1 MMHRK
6 SRFLAIAGVGLAA
19 LLTASACSSSGSDSG
34 SGQSASGSSTSL
46 TTISF
51 LTNYIS
57 TQEYTALV
65 YGEDQGY
72 FADAGVKVDLEYGS
86 GSSTTAAALG
96 AGKADMG
103 DVSAS
108 VLPISV
114 GKGVPITGVG
124 SLEGKNAYG
133 FIVPKSSGIT
143 SIAGLKGK
151 SVLVSTGT
159 AQETLMP
166 AVLKAAGLSPDAVSE
181 STVAASARVSSY
193 KEGQGDATAEVLP
206 SELPIIGSSR
216 PSIAIPWAQYLAIP
230 DSVFVVNN
238 TYLKGHAS
246 DVRAFLTAYY
256 RSLAAA
262 FGNEPAADADYAKSE
277 PLQDA
282 TANAQAWSDWKAYI
296 CSSAQTSSGE
306 TLGYPNTSDWTNLLK
321 FAQSY
326 EGVPASVTL
335 SDIVTSEFFTGSDP
349 VSSTSCSGF

>member
-1 MMHRK
+1 MKQRK
-6 SRFLAIAGVGLAA
+6 SRVLAVTAVGVAA
-19 LLTASACSSSGSDSG
+19 LFAATACSSSSSSSG
-34 SGQSASGSSTSL
+34 TTATGSSKSL

-103 DVSAS
+103 DVAAS
-108 VLPISV
+108 VLAISV
-114 GKGVPITGVG
+114 GQGVPITGVA
-124 SLEGKNAYG
+124 SLEGRNTYG
-133 FIVPKSSGIT
+133 FIVPTSSGIT
-143 SIAGLKGK
+143 SVAGMKGK

-166 AVLKAAGLSPDAVSE
+166 AVLKAAGLSTSAVSE
-181 STVAASARVSSY
+181 TTVAASARVSSY
-193 KEGQGDATAEVLP
+193 KEGKGDATAEVLP
-206 SELPIIGSSR
+206 SELAIIGSSR
-216 PSIAIPWAQYLAIP
+216 PSAAISWSSYLAIP
-230 DSVFVVNN
+230 SSVFVVNN
-238 TYLKGHAS
+238 SYLRAHAS
-246 DVRAFLTAYY
+246 TVREFLTAYY
-256 RSLAAA
+256 RSLTAA
-262 FGNEPAADADYAKSE
+262 FKNESAADAAYAKSE

-282 TANAQAWSDWKAYI
+282 TANAQAWSNWKSYI

-326 EGVPASVTL
+326 EGVPNSVTL
-335 SDIVTSEFFTGSDP
+335 KDLVTDEFFTGSDS

>member
-1 MMHRK
+1 MKQRK
-6 SRFLAIAGVGLAA
+6 SRVLAVTAVGVAA
-19 LLTASACSSSGSDSG
+19 LFAATACSSSSSSSG
-34 SGQSASGSSTSL
+34 TTATGSSKSL

-103 DVSAS
+103 DVAAS
-108 VLPISV
+108 VLAISV
-114 GKGVPITGVG
+114 GQGVPITGVA
-124 SLEGKNAYG
+124 SLEGRNTYG
-133 FIVPKSSGIT
+133 FIVPTSSGIT
-143 SIAGLKGK
+143 SVAGMKGK

-166 AVLKAAGLSPDAVSE
+166 AVLKAAGLSTSAVSE
-181 STVAASARVSSY
+181 TTVAASARVSSY
-193 KEGQGDATAEVLP
+193 KEGKGDATAEVLP
-206 SELPIIGSSR
+206 SELAIIGSSR
-216 PSIAIPWAQYLAIP
+216 PSAAISWSSYLAIP
-230 DSVFVVNN
+230 SSVFVVNN
-238 TYLKGHAS
+238 SYLKSHAS
-246 DVRAFLTAYY
+246 TVREFLTAYY

-262 FGNEPAADADYAKSE
+262 FKNETAADAAYAKSE

-282 TANAQAWSDWKAYI
+282 TANAAAWSNWKAYI
-296 CSSAQTSSGE
+296 CSSAQTSSDE
-306 TLGYPNTSDWTNLLK
+306 PLGYPNTSDWTNLLK

-326 EGVPASVTL
+326 EGVPNSVTL
-335 SDIVTSEFFTGSDP
+335 KDLVTDEFFTGSDS